1 MRPLIGLLLIAVLS
15 SLAGC
20 SADKAEYGTNE
31 LAFSPAEAEAEA
43 EAAAEAAMAAA
54 DAAAATADAT
64 STGGGNA
71 AALRQMGTQHL
82 ASEMTSGFLSA
93 NDNVRNDR
101 SLTPRVVVA
110 ERAMLAYEHHVE
122 IRLDATG
129 IPAKVQALRKDC
141 ETSKFG
147 ACLVLQVSQ
156 SGGRYAQ
163 GSITVRAEPKA
174 IDPLIASAGKG
185 GEFGD
190 RRTRAEDLA
199 VAVRDNTL
207 LQERLRKQHV
217 RLLEFQGRSDL
228 KVADVIALSE
238 QLSKVEAELEAAER
252 EGATHK
258 RRVETQLLTLEFSPF
273 AREEQRSEIAS
284 ALRDS
289 GNVMAA
295 SAGGVIRV
303 VSALIPVFL
312 ALAIAVWVLRRVW
325 RWVRR
330 RKHVEA

>member
-1 MRPLIGLLLIAVLS
+1 MRSMMRPVMHVLFIAVFACI
-15 SLAGC
+15 AGC
-20 SADKAEYGTNE
+20 SAEKAYDEE
-31 LAFSPAEAEAEA
+31 AAFAADAA
-43 EAAAEAAMAAA
+43 EAAAEAAADAAAAAA
-54 DAAAATADAT
+54 DAA
-64 STGGGNA
+64 SSGGGNA
-71 AALRQMGTQHL
+71 AALRQMGVDHL
-82 ASEMTSGFLSA
+82 ARESTLGLPEA
-93 NDNVRNDR
+93 NHSIRLDR
-101 SLTPRVVVA
+101 PSKPMAVVA
-110 ERAMLAYEHHVE
+110 ERAMLAYEHEVE
-122 IRLDATG
+122 IRLDAER
-129 IPAKVQALRKDC
+129 IPAQVQALRKDC

-174 IDPLIASAGKG
+174 VEPLIASAGKG

-207 LQERLRKQHV
+207 LRDRLRKQHA

-252 EGATHK
+252 DGATH
-258 RRVETQLLTLEFSPF
+258 RRRIETQLLTLEFSPF
-273 AREEQRSEIAS
+273 AREERRSEIA
-284 ALRDS
+284 AAFRDS
-289 GNVMAA
+289 GDVMAA

-303 VSALIPVFL
+303 VSALIPVL
-312 ALAIAVWVLRRVW
+312 LTLAIVVWLLRRAW
-325 RWVRR
+325 RWLR
-330 RKHVEA
+330 RKKQTET